1 MYNQPSN
8 ESMTARAPFILPA
21 QLEDDFT
28 AEELSEDMEG
38 VTLRLPRAKI
48 PGGGTIQFELT
59 GDNPDEPEYSKSIE
73 GVLMYTHLANAYW
86 PEGEE
91 YDDDAPPLCQS
102 VDGKTGY
109 GTPGGM
115 CQDCMLNQFGTDS
128 KGGAGKACKNMRM
141 LYILRSGESMPL
153 QLALPPTSLKGY
165 NDFVSAAFLNRQRGI
180 CSGVVQIALKKVS
193 SGGHD
198 YSIAVFKKLYDF
210 TGQDLA
216 AVRALSAGL
225 RQQIKSMNEQ
235 RASAHAA
242 NAENVCEYQEGAP
255 VLPDNDN
262 RFMPGLIDGERE
274 ELPA

>member
-1 MYNQPSN
+1 MYESN
-8 ESMTARAPFILPA
+8 EMMNQTPFILPA
-21 QLEDDFT
+21 QVDGDFS
-28 AEELSEDMEG
+28 ADELAEDMEG
-38 VTLRLPRAKI
+38 VTLRFPRAKI
-48 PGGGTIQFELT
+48 PGGGTLQFELT
-59 GDNPDEPEYSKSIE
+59 GENPDEPEYTKSIE

-86 PEGEE
+86 PAGSE
-91 YDDDAPPLCQS
+91 YDDDAPPMCQS

-180 CSGVVQIALKKVS
+180 CSGVVQITLKKVS

-198 YSIAVFKKLYDF
+198 YGVAVFKKLYDF
-210 TGQDLA
+210 SGEDLV
-216 AVRALSAGL
+216 AVRTLSAGL
-225 RQQIKSMNEQ
+225 RQQLKNMNEQ

-242 NAENVCEYQEGAP
+242 NAENICEYQECGTA
-255 VLPDNDN
+255 LPDNDEH
-262 RFMPGLIDGERE
+262 FMPSLIDGERE
-274 ELPA
+274 DLPM

>member
-1 MYNQPSN
+1 MYNQTNN
-8 ESMTARAPFILPA
+8 ETLAARAPFILPA
-21 QLEDDFT
+21 QLEGDFT
-28 AEELSEDMEG
+28 SEELAEDMEG

-48 PGGGTIQFELT
+48 PGGGTIQFEMT
-59 GDNPDEPEYSKSIE
+59 GENPDEPEYAKVIE

-115 CQDCMLNQFGTDS
+115 CQSCLLNQFGSDS

-165 NDFVSAAFLNRQRGI
+165 NDFVSAAFLSRQRGI
-180 CSGVVQIALKKVS
+180 CSGVVQITLKKVS

-198 YSIAVFKKLYDF
+198 YSIAVFKKIYDF
-210 TGQDLA
+210 TGPELA
-216 AVRALSAGL
+216 AVRELSAGL
-225 RQQIKSMNEQ
+225 RQQLKSMNEQ
-235 RASAHAA
+235 RAATHAA
-242 NAENVCEYQEGAP
+242 NAENICEYQQGTP
-255 VLPDNDN
+255 VLPDNDAH
-262 RFMPGLIDGERE
+262 FLPDTIDGERE